1 MQPDTF
7 VHILNARP
15 FDPQPRHD
23 STVELDLAGMLSTE
37 QEAARDQENLA
48 AVRAF
53 IHNAYLTT

>member
-1 MQPDTF
+1 MQPETF
-7 VHILNARP
+7 LPILNARP

-23 STVELDLAGMLSTE
+23 STVELDLSSMLSTE

-53 IHNAYLTT
+53 ISSAYLTT